1 LSNDVKTWEIP
12 IKDSSVNVNNKAT
25 TISVRREEIVPDT
38 AVVVAGSAMVVG

>member
-12 IKDSSVNVNNKAT
+12 INDYSVTENNAAT
-25 TISVRREEIVPDT
+25 TISVRREETLPGT